1 MWPGSRRTNY
11 RGDDPE
17 AVEDDRI
24 ARLARKRMVS
34 AELEDFLRYL
44 HSPWHILWRNMFVGL
59 ARGLGAVFGAT
70 VVVGVALWLLAV
82 FVDLP
87 LVGSYFNDLRARV
100 SAIAEEARYSDDFVR
115 MQRTLR
121 SIDERLQEQNE
132 LLRTLAEQQDQ

>member
-1 MWPGSRRTNY
+1 MWRRSRHSDSNA
-11 RGDDPE
+11 DPE
-17 AVEDDRI
+17 AADDERT

-82 FVDLP
+82 FVDFP
-87 LVGSYFNDLRARV
+87 LIGSYVNDLRSRV
-100 SAIAEEARYSDDFVR
+100 SAIAEETRYSDDFIR

-121 SIDERLQEQNE
+121 SIDNNLREQNE
-132 LLRTLAEQQDQ
+132 LLRKLVEQQ

>member
-11 RGDDPE
+11 RADDAE
-17 AVEDDRI
+17 ADEDDRI
-24 ARLARKRMVS
+24 ANLARKRMVS

-115 MQRTLR
+115 MQQTLR
-121 SIDERLQEQNE
+121 SIDKRLQEQNE
-132 LLRTLAEQQDQ
+132 LLQSLAEQN

>member
-1 MWPGSRRTNY
+1 MWPGSRDSKYRT
-11 RGDDPE
+11 DD
-17 AVEDDRI
+17 ADSYEDERI

-44 HSPWHILWRNMFVGL
+44 HSPWFILWRNMLVGL

-87 LVGSYFNDLRARV
+87 LVGSYFHDLRARV
-100 SAIAEEARYSDDFVR
+100 SAIAEETRYSDDFLR
-115 MQRTLR
+115 MQRTLS
-121 SIDERLQEQNE
+121 SIEKHLQEQNE
-132 LLRTLAEQQDQ
+132 LLRALSEEQ